1 MNKKCII
8 LINAYADKRGTR
20 QTKRLTEELAVLGI
34 SAEVRTNDRFP
45 LCVRDGKIEI
55 EDFDCDFCVYLD
67 KDKYIAAMLEKNGVK
82 LFNGATAIELC
93 DDKMLTH
100 IALSN
105 SGIPMPETIPGLLCY
120 DPAAP
125 VPAEVINKVEKKLG
139 YPVIVKHSYG
149 SIGKGVFKADNRKEL
164 TELCEKVKLEE
175 HLFQKYI
182 ASSSGKDMRV
192 IVIGGKAIGAI
203 KRVSDVDFRSNI
215 GLGARAEKTELPDN
229 VKEISERAANLLNL
243 DYCGIDFTVGDNP
256 LLLEVNSNAYFDA
269 FEAVS
274 GINVARLYAEH
285 IAREI
290 EK

>member
-1 MNKKCII
+1 MSKKCII

-20 QTKRLTEELAVLGI
+20 QTKRLAEELALFGI
-34 SAEVRTNDRFP
+34 ASEVRTNDRFP
-45 LCVRDGKIEI
+45 LRVKDGKVELSG
-55 EDFDCDFCVYLD
+55 FDCDFCIYLD
-67 KDKYIAAMLEKNGVK
+67 KDKYIAAMLEKKGVK
-82 LFNGATAIELC
+82 LFNRADAIEIC

-105 SGIPMPETIPGLLCY
+105 SGVPMPETIPGLLCY
-120 DPAAP
+120 DQSAVIPD
-125 VPAEVINKVEKKLG
+125 EVIDKIESLA
-139 YPVIVKHSYG
+139 YPIVVKQSYG

-164 TELCEKVKLEE
+164 KELCEKVKLTP

-182 ASSSGKDMRV
+182 APSSGKDMRV

-215 GLGARAEKTELPDN
+215 GLGAHAEKSALPDN
-229 VKEISERAANLLNL
+229 VKEISERAAKLLNL

-269 FEAVS
+269 FEAAS
-274 GINVARLYAEH
+274 GINVARLYAKH
-285 IAREI
+285 IAHEI
-290 EK
+290 DK

>member
-1 MNKKCII
+1 MSKKCII

-20 QTKRLTEELAVLGI
+20 QTKRLAEELALFGI
-34 SAEVRTNDRFP
+34 ASEVRTNDRFP
-45 LCVRDGKIEI
+45 LRVKDGKVELSG
-55 EDFDCDFCVYLD
+55 FDCDFCIYLD
-67 KDKYIAAMLEKNGVK
+67 KDKYIAAMLEKKGVK
-82 LFNGATAIELC
+82 LFNRADAIEVC

-105 SGIPMPETIPGLLCY
+105 SGVPMPETIPGLLCY
-120 DPAAP
+120 DQSAVIPD
-125 VPAEVINKVEKKLG
+125 EVLDKIESLG
-139 YPVIVKHSYG
+139 YPVVVKQSYG

-164 TELCEKVKLEE
+164 KELCEKVKLTP
-175 HLFQKYI
+175 HLFQKFI
-182 ASSSGKDMRV
+182 APSSGKDMRV

-215 GLGARAEKTELPDN
+215 GLGAHAEKSALPDN
-229 VKEISERAANLLNL
+229 VKEISERAAKLLNL

-269 FEAVS
+269 FEAAS

-285 IAREI
+285 IAHEI
-290 EK
+290 DK